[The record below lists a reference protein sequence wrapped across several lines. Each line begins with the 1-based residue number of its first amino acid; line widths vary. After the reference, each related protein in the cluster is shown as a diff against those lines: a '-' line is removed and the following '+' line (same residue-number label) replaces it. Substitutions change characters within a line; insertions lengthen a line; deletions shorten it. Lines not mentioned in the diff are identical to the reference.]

1 VTAAESVPPIRSA
14 EGLLLSRV
22 EYVRFLE
29 VLDTLSEE
37 EWAAPTELPG
47 WDVKAVASHV
57 LGGLECVAVPREFVR
72 QVRAGRRLAR
82 EIALPHPNDG
92 LNEVQVRE
100 HAPLSGAEVADR
112 IRALVERALRHRGR
126 TPRWLRRAVRPSLDV
141 AGRVPLGWV
150 LDVVYTRDTY
160 LHRVDVC
167 RALGREVVVDDV
179 EERVVADIVRE
190 WSARHGKPVTL
201 RLTGPAGGT
210 YECHGGGDEMA
221 YDAVEFTRL
230 VSGRGDKA
238 ALPLWTNVQF

>member
-1 VTAAESVPPIRSA
+1 MTDAASVPPIRSG
-14 EGLLLSRV
+14 EGLLLSRI

-72 QVRAGRRLAR
+72 QYRAGRRVAVELGLAD
-82 EIALPHPNDG
+82 PYDG

-112 IRALVERALRHRGR
+112 IRALVDRALRHRGR
-126 TPRWLRRAVRPSLDV
+126 TPRWLRRAVRPTLDV

-167 RALGREVVVDDV
+167 RAVGREVVVDDV
-179 EERVVADIVRE
+179 EERVVADMVRE
-190 WSARHGKPVTL
+190 WSERHGRAVTL

-210 YECHGGGDEMA
+210 YECQGGGEEIEL
-221 YDAVEFTRL
+221 DAVEFTRL

-238 ALPLWTNVQF
+238 TPPLGTKVQF